1 LVSNDMGPCM
11 ALWPGVVNL
20 TDGLLPKGILEESR
34 SSLRRPPFSPI
45 RPGLA
50 DFLAGVWRA
59 RREGQ
64 YLSIYRPDFR
74 GPTPEIQGVA
84 LSSDITNHARMS
96 FSHGAALVR
105 VVRLRNRYDFLR
117 HVRTIPLRPRGLLQP
132 NPVNAGC
139 GVSLQKRTSV
149 QVSPLSRVRLG
160 LIQAVCREAEAVVA
174 IWFRSTQL
182 VHQLKCRAS

>member
-1 LVSNDMGPCM
+1 M

-34 SSLRRPPFSPI
+34 SSLRRPPLSPT

-64 YLSIYRPDFR
+64 YLSIYRTDFR
-74 GPTPEIQGVA
+74 GSTPEIQGVA
-84 LSSDITNHARMS
+84 LSSNITNHARMS
-96 FSHGAALVR
+96 FRHGAALVR

-117 HVRTIPLRPRGLLQP
+117 HVRTIPLRPP
-132 NPVNAGC
+132 PA
-139 GVSLQKRTSV
+139 
-149 QVSPLSRVRLG
+149 
-160 LIQAVCREAEAVVA
+160 AVPDV
-174 IWFRSTQL
+174 
-182 VHQLKCRAS
+182 RASDAWPNTHLPGSLRRRFGAPSIFHSVEFLPSIKKGRLRRYHRVPE